1 MVEIRQA
8 LKTAWFFLF
17 LCGSVSFAQRGVFNS
32 AYKGNINVQFGTAS
46 TYFQASTLNFS
57 GSKFDFVLKNPNL
70 RQPNNT
76 LALPSSEWSEN
87 QYKLSIGYTVK
98 RGILLSFNIDNFK
111 YLITPQ
117 ELLISGRVAPGYDQL
132 GGLSGTYN
140 NTPVSMDTL
149 GFAFNVSSAKFI
161 STRLEFLQ
169 NLYRV
174 KNRMFVINAVYGIG
188 IGALHSASDVVFGPA
203 EQSRISGLSGFGL
216 NLNVGL
222 RFEFFR
228 HFYLMPLLNGGYLLQ
243 RNLRID
249 ISDATQ
255 HVRHNVGF
263 GQVSINIGAVFFLGK
278 KENCDCP
285 HF

>member
-1 MVEIRQA
+1 MVKIHQA
-8 LKTAWFFLF
+8 MKIVIFLLF
-17 LCGSVSFAQRGVFNS
+17 LGGSLSLAQRGVFNS
-32 AYKGNINVQFGTAS
+32 AYKGNINLQLGTAS

-57 GSKFDFVLKNPNL
+57 GSKFDFLVQNATL
-70 RQPNNT
+70 RQPNSE
-76 LALPSSEWSEN
+76 LVLPSSEWAEN
-87 QYKLSIGYTVK
+87 QYKLTVGYTVK
-98 RGILLSFNIDNFK
+98 RGILLSLNIDNFK
-111 YLITPQ
+111 YSLTPQ

-132 GGLSGTYN
+132 GGLSGIYN
-140 NTPVSMDTL
+140 NTNVSMDTL

-174 KNRMFVINAVYGIG
+174 KNRMFVINAAYGIG
-188 IGALHSASDVVFGPA
+188 IGVLHSASNMVFGPA
-203 EQSRISGLSGFGL
+203 EQSKITGFSGLGV
-216 NLNVGL
+216 NVNVGL

-228 HFYLMPLLNGGYLLQ
+228 HFYMMPLLNGGYLFQ

-263 GQVSINIGAVFFLGK
+263 GQVSINIGTVFFLGK

>member
-1 MVEIRQA
+1 MAEIHQV

-17 LCGSVSFAQRGVFNS
+17 FWCSVSFAQRGVFNS
-32 AYKGNINVQFGTAS
+32 AYKGNFNVQFGTSA
-46 TYFQASTLNFS
+46 TYFQPSTLNFS
-57 GSKFDFVLKNPNL
+57 GSKFDFVLKNTNL
-70 RQPNNT
+70 IPPNNK
-76 LALPSSEWSEN
+76 LALPSSGWSEN
-87 QYKLSIGYTVK
+87 QYKLSVGYTVK
-98 RGILLSFNIDNFK
+98 RGILLSFNMDNFK
-111 YLITPQ
+111 YLIPPQ

-132 GGLSGTYN
+132 GGLSGIYN
-140 NTPVSMDTL
+140 NTQVSMDTL

-161 STRLEFLQ
+161 SARLEFLQ
-169 NLYRV
+169 NLYRLQ
-174 KNRMFVINAVYGIG
+174 NRMFVINAVYGIG
-188 IGALHSASDVVFGPA
+188 IGVLHSASDVVFGPA
-203 EQSRISGLSGFGL
+203 EQSRITGLSGFGL

-228 HFYLMPLLNGGYLLQ
+228 HFYLMPVLNGGYLLQ

>member
-1 MVEIRQA
+1 MKIVIF
-8 LKTAWFFLF
+8 LLF
-17 LCGSVSFAQRGVFNS
+17 LGGSLSLAQRGVFNS
-32 AYKGNINVQFGTAS
+32 AYKGNINLQLGTAS

-57 GSKFDFVLKNPNL
+57 GSKFDFLVQNATL
-70 RQPNNT
+70 RQPNSE
-76 LALPSSEWSEN
+76 LVLPSSEWAEN
-87 QYKLSIGYTVK
+87 QYKLTVGYTVK
-98 RGILLSFNIDNFK
+98 RGILLSLNIDNFK
-111 YLITPQ
+111 YSLTPQ

-132 GGLSGTYN
+132 GGLSGIYN
-140 NTPVSMDTL
+140 NTNVSMDTL

-174 KNRMFVINAVYGIG
+174 KNRMFVINAAYGIG
-188 IGALHSASDVVFGPA
+188 IGVLHSASNMVFGPA
-203 EQSRISGLSGFGL
+203 EQSKITGFSGLGV
-216 NLNVGL
+216 NVNVGL

-228 HFYLMPLLNGGYLLQ
+228 HFYMMPLLNGGYLFQ

-263 GQVSINIGAVFFLGK
+263 GQVSINIGTVFFLGK

>member
-1 MVEIRQA
+1 MVKIHQA
-8 LKTAWFFLF
+8 MKIIIFLLF
-17 LCGSVSFAQRGVFNS
+17 LGGSLSLAQRGVFNS
-32 AYKGNINVQFGTAS
+32 AYKGNINLQLGTAS

-57 GSKFDFVLKNPNL
+57 GSKFDFLVQNATL
-70 RQPNNT
+70 RQPHSE
-76 LALPSSEWSEN
+76 LVLPSSEWAEN
-87 QYKLSIGYTVK
+87 QYKLTVGYTVK
-98 RGILLSFNIDNFK
+98 RGILLSLNIDNFK
-111 YLITPQ
+111 YSLTPQ

-132 GGLSGTYN
+132 GGLSGIYN
-140 NTPVSMDTL
+140 NTNVSMDTL

-174 KNRMFVINAVYGIG
+174 KNRMFVINAAYGIG
-188 IGALHSASDVVFGPA
+188 IGVLHSASNMVFGPA
-203 EQSRISGLSGFGL
+203 EQSKITGFSGLGV
-216 NLNVGL
+216 NVNVGL

-228 HFYLMPLLNGGYLLQ
+228 HFYMMTLLNGGYLFQ

-263 GQVSINIGAVFFLGK
+263 GQVSINIGTVFFLGK

>member
-1 MVEIRQA
+1 MKIVIF
-8 LKTAWFFLF
+8 LLF
-17 LCGSVSFAQRGVFNS
+17 LGVSVTFAQRGVFNS
-32 AYKGNINVQFGTAS
+32 AYKGNINLQLGTAS

-57 GSKFDFVLKNPNL
+57 GSKFDFLVQNATL
-70 RQPNNT
+70 RQPNSE
-76 LALPSSEWSEN
+76 LVLPSSEWAEN
-87 QYKLSIGYTVK
+87 QYKLTVGYTVK
-98 RGILLSFNIDNFK
+98 RGILLSLNIDNFK
-111 YLITPQ
+111 YSLTPQ

-132 GGLSGTYN
+132 GGLSGIYN
-140 NTPVSMDTL
+140 NTNVSMDTL

-174 KNRMFVINAVYGIG
+174 KNRMFVINAAYGIG
-188 IGALHSASDVVFGPA
+188 IGVLHSASNMVFGPA
-203 EQSRISGLSGFGL
+203 EQSKITGFSGLGV
-216 NLNVGL
+216 NVNVGL

-228 HFYLMPLLNGGYLLQ
+228 HFYMMPLLNGGYLFQ

-263 GQVSINIGAVFFLGK
+263 GQVSINIGTVFFLGK

>member
-1 MVEIRQA
+1 MAEIHQV

-17 LCGSVSFAQRGVFNS
+17 FWCSVSFAQRGVFNS
-32 AYKGNINVQFGTAS
+32 AYKGNFNVQFGTSA
-46 TYFQASTLNFS
+46 TYFQPSTLNFS
-57 GSKFDFVLKNPNL
+57 GSKFDFVLKNTNL
-70 RQPNNT
+70 RPPNNK
-76 LALPSSEWSEN
+76 LALPSSGGSEN
-87 QYKLSIGYTVK
+87 QYKLSVGYTVK
-98 RGILLSFNIDNFK
+98 RGILLSFNMDNFK
-111 YLITPQ
+111 YLIPPQ

-132 GGLSGTYN
+132 GGLSGIYN
-140 NTPVSMDTL
+140 NTQVSMDTL

-161 STRLEFLQ
+161 SARLEFLQ
-169 NLYRV
+169 NLYRLQ
-174 KNRMFVINAVYGIG
+174 NRMFVINAVYGIG
-188 IGALHSASDVVFGPA
+188 IGVLHSASDVVFGPA
-203 EQSRISGLSGFGL
+203 EQSRITGLSGFGL

-228 HFYLMPLLNGGYLLQ
+228 HFYLMPVLNGGYLLQ

>member
-1 MVEIRQA
+1 M
-8 LKTAWFFLF
+8 KTVIFLLF
-17 LCGSVSFAQRGVFNS
+17 LGGSLSLAQRGVFNS
-32 AYKGNINVQFGTAS
+32 AYKGNINLQLGTAS

-57 GSKFDFVLKNPNL
+57 GSKFDFLVQNATL
-70 RQPNNT
+70 RQPNSE
-76 LALPSSEWSEN
+76 LVLPSSEWAEN
-87 QYKLSIGYTVK
+87 QYKLTVGYTVK
-98 RGILLSFNIDNFK
+98 RGILLSLNIDNFK
-111 YLITPQ
+111 YSLTPQ

-132 GGLSGTYN
+132 GGLSGIYN
-140 NTPVSMDTL
+140 NTNVSMDTL

-174 KNRMFVINAVYGIG
+174 KNRMFVINAAYGIG
-188 IGALHSASDVVFGPA
+188 IGVLHSASNMVFGPA
-203 EQSRISGLSGFGL
+203 EQSKITGFSGLGV
-216 NLNVGL
+216 NVNVGL

-228 HFYLMPLLNGGYLLQ
+228 HFYMMPLLNGGYLFQ

-263 GQVSINIGAVFFLGK
+263 GQVSINIGTVFFLGK

>member
-1 MVEIRQA
+1 MKIVI
-8 LKTAWFFLF
+8 FILF
-17 LCGSVSFAQRGVFNS
+17 LGGSLSLAQRGVFNS
-32 AYKGNINVQFGTAS
+32 AYKGNINLQLGTAS

-57 GSKFDFVLKNPNL
+57 GSKFDFQVQNATL
-70 RQPNNT
+70 RQPNSE
-76 LALPSSEWSEN
+76 LVLPSPEWAEN
-87 QYKLSIGYTVK
+87 QYKLTVGYTVK
-98 RGILLSFNIDNFK
+98 RGILLSLNIDNFK
-111 YLITPQ
+111 YSLIPQ

-132 GGLSGTYN
+132 GGLSGIYN
-140 NTPVSMDTL
+140 NTNLSMDTL

-174 KNRMFVINAVYGIG
+174 KNRLFVINAAYGIG
-188 IGALHSASDVVFGPA
+188 IGVLHSSSNMVFGPA
-203 EQSRISGLSGFGL
+203 EQSKITGFSGLGV
-216 NLNVGL
+216 NVNVGL

-228 HFYLMPLLNGGYLLQ
+228 HFYMMPLLNGGYLFQ

-263 GQVSINIGAVFFLGK
+263 GQVSINIGTVFFLGK

>member
-1 MVEIRQA
+1 MKIVIF
-8 LKTAWFFLF
+8 LLF
-17 LCGSVSFAQRGVFNS
+17 LGGSLSLAQRGVFNS
-32 AYKGNINVQFGTAS
+32 AYKGNINLQLGTAS
-46 TYFQASTLNFS
+46 TYFQASTLNFF
-57 GSKFDFVLKNPNL
+57 GSKFDFLVQNATL
-70 RQPNNT
+70 RQPNSE
-76 LALPSSEWSEN
+76 LVLPSSEWAEN
-87 QYKLSIGYTVK
+87 QYKLTVGYTVK
-98 RGILLSFNIDNFK
+98 RGILLSLNIDNFK
-111 YLITPQ
+111 YSLTPQ

-132 GGLSGTYN
+132 GGLSGIYN
-140 NTPVSMDTL
+140 NTNVSMDTL

-174 KNRMFVINAVYGIG
+174 KNRMFVINAAYGIG
-188 IGALHSASDVVFGPA
+188 IGVLHSASNMVFGPA
-203 EQSRISGLSGFGL
+203 EQSKITGFSGLGV
-216 NLNVGL
+216 NVNVGL

-228 HFYLMPLLNGGYLLQ
+228 HFYMMPLLNGGYLFQ

-263 GQVSINIGAVFFLGK
+263 GQVSINIGTVFFLGK

>member
-1 MVEIRQA
+1 M
-8 LKTAWFFLF
+8 KTVIFLLF
-17 LCGSVSFAQRGVFNS
+17 LGGSLSLAQRGVFNS
-32 AYKGNINVQFGTAS
+32 AYKGNINIQLGTAS

-57 GSKFDFVLKNPNL
+57 GSKFDFLVQNATL
-70 RQPNNT
+70 RQPNSE
-76 LALPSSEWSEN
+76 LLLPSSEWAEN
-87 QYKLSIGYTVK
+87 QYKLTVGYTVK
-98 RGILLSFNIDNFK
+98 RGILLSLNIDNFK
-111 YLITPQ
+111 YSLTPQ

-132 GGLSGTYN
+132 GGLSGIYN
-140 NTPVSMDTL
+140 NTNVSMDTL

-174 KNRMFVINAVYGIG
+174 KNRMFVINAAYGIG
-188 IGALHSASDVVFGPA
+188 IGVLHSASNMVFGPA
-203 EQSRISGLSGFGL
+203 EQSKITGFSGLGV
-216 NLNVGL
+216 NVNVGL
-222 RFEFFR
+222 RFEFLR
-228 HFYLMPLLNGGYLLQ
+228 HFYMMPLLNGGYLFQ

-263 GQVSINIGAVFFLGK
+263 GQVSINIGTVFFLGK

>member
-1 MVEIRQA
+1 M
-8 LKTAWFFLF
+8 KTVIFLLF
-17 LCGSVSFAQRGVFNS
+17 LGGSLSIAQRGVFKS
-32 AYKGNINVQFGTAS
+32 AYKGNINLQLGTAS

-57 GSKFDFVLKNPNL
+57 GSKFDFLVQNATL
-70 RQPNNT
+70 RQPNSE
-76 LALPSSEWSEN
+76 LVLPSSEWAEN
-87 QYKLSIGYTVK
+87 QYKLTVGYTVK
-98 RGILLSFNIDNFK
+98 RGILLSLNIDNFK
-111 YLITPQ
+111 YSLTPQ

-132 GGLSGTYN
+132 GGLSGIYN
-140 NTPVSMDTL
+140 NTNVSMDTL

-174 KNRMFVINAVYGIG
+174 KNRMFVINAAYGIG
-188 IGALHSASDVVFGPA
+188 IGVLHSASNMVFGPA
-203 EQSRISGLSGFGL
+203 EQSKITGFSGLGV
-216 NLNVGL
+216 NVNVGL

-228 HFYLMPLLNGGYLLQ
+228 HFYMMPLLNGGYLFQ

-263 GQVSINIGAVFFLGK
+263 GQVSINIGTVFFLGK